1 MVAES
6 VFRSQHVLEPDF
18 VPEELPG
25 REAETRE
32 IADAF
37 RPALQGA
44 APFPL
49 WVSGRTGVGKT
60 SCLKFVARELEENSN
75 ARVVYVNCWQNYTR
89 QGILSELARSLGE
102 ALPRRGLAG
111 DEVFSRAM
119 QACKH
124 GKGVVPMVI
133 LDEVDQLLAH
143 KEERALYDLTRAKE
157 LFGVPL
163 GLACVTNDE
172 TALARLDDRVRSAF
186 SSGQVLFKPYS
197 PKQLKEILFSR
208 LDAFRRGAVKPDAL
222 ALCAAIGAKN
232 GGDARVS
239 IQLLLAAGRN
249 ADRRGREFVEAIDVP
264 KQSDASKQK
273 KFSRLSQNEE
283 RVYALIGDGM
293 RSGELYEAVKK
304 AGVELSERSVRNIL
318 SALEKKR
325 FIELE
330 ESSGSAGRTRVIRR
344 LE

>member
-1 MVAES
+1 MVEES
-6 VFRSQHVLEPDF
+6 VFRSQQFLEPDF

-25 REAETRE
+25 REAETRG

-44 APFPL
+44 TPLPL

-89 QGILSELARSLGE
+89 QGMLSELARTLGE

-124 GKGVVPMVI
+124 SKLIPVVI
-133 LDEVDQLLAH
+133 LDEVDQLIAH

-172 TALARLDDRVRSAF
+172 TSLARLDDRVRSAF
-186 SSGQVLFKPYS
+186 SSGQVFFKPYS
-197 PKQLKEILFSR
+197 PKQLKEILLSR
-208 LDAFRRGAVKPDAL
+208 LTAFRRGAVKPDAL

-232 GGDARVS
+232 GGDARIS

-249 ADRRGREFVEAIDVP
+249 ADKRGSGFVEVVDVP
-264 KQSDASKQK
+264 KQSGASRQK

-283 RVYALIGDGM
+283 KVYSLIRDGM
-293 RSGELYEAVKK
+293 RSGELYEAMRK

-325 FIELE
+325 FVELE
-330 ESSGSAGRTRVIRR
+330 ESSGSAGRTRIIKR